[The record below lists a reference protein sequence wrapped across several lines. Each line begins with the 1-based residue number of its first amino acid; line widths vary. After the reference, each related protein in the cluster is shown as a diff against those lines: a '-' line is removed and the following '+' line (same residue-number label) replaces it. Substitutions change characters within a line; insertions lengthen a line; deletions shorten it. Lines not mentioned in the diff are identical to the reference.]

1 MLVASVTSSV
11 TSLIGNHGLYA
22 VFGLLIIAAVLP
34 AASELT
40 MLYGGALA
48 AGAFA
53 NAHVTA
59 FGHRIHGHASAYV
72 AIALAGIAG
81 NLVGALAGW
90 LIGRYAGIEVAQ
102 RARFLHVTP
111 ERLAR
116 THRWFVRFGSIAVPV
131 GFMTPGIRS
140 FVAIPAGVARVP
152 LGRFLALAFV
162 GCAVFC
168 FGLAAGGWAVGSSYG
183 SVRRYL
189 DYVVIAALVLLAAW
203 VIVRWRR
210 SATRLA
216 PRGPDPAG

>member
-1 MLVASVTSSV
+1 MLVASITSSI

-22 VFGLLIIAAVLP
+22 VFGLMIVAAVLP

-53 NAHVTA
+53 HAHVNA
-59 FGHRIHGHASAYV
+59 FGHRVHGHASAYAV
-72 AIALAGIAG
+72 IALAGIVG

-90 LIGRYAGIEVAQ
+90 LIGRYAGVEVAR
-102 RARFLHVTP
+102 RARFLHITP
-111 ERLAR
+111 ARLAR
-116 THRWFVRFGSIAVPV
+116 AERWFDRFGRIAVPV

-140 FVAIPAGVARVP
+140 FVAIPAGIARMP
-152 LGRFLALAFV
+152 LARFLALAFV

-189 DYVVIAALVLLAAW
+189 DYVVVVAILLLVAWLIA
-203 VIVRWRR
+203 RWRR
-210 SATRLA
+210 STRLA